1 MPDLMYWTY
10 SEPRDKS
17 HNSSPVPTN
26 PLTRQPAGGMPVSEQ
41 GVTGD
46 QCREMSDESRSSW
59 ALLACRSF
67 QYSRQ
72 DVPFAAVTGGS

>member
-26 PLTRQPAGGMPVSEQ
+26 PVMKLFASPVVWLERQRTSYLL
-41 GVTGD
+41 
-46 QCREMSDESRSSW
+46 RSKRNQI
-59 ALLACRSF
+59 LRFPHKRSC
-67 QYSRQ
+67 
-72 DVPFAAVTGGS
+72 